1 MAKLIPIGKPVNHAE
16 EWAFALLEE
25 QLPSTYI
32 VISNLEILTQSGQPL
47 EVDALV
53 IGEFAIYVVDVK
65 GYLGKLEAGVNG
77 WELNGSWTDNSLA
90 KANYVA
96 KVLASRIKARLPEG
110 VHAPWCQ
117 GVVFVTGNE
126 GHHIQIHRGAEE
138 LCVFSPDDIVAALS
152 SKSYVTSRY
161 KHPIT
166 EQQKDFALEVIGKVG
181 VMGSRHNHIQDF
193 VKGKLLGTVNDVEV
207 WEARYQLGDW
217 SADWLLK
224 LIQTSSFDSAKAYS
238 EKSTLLKQELFFYTS
253 TNV

>member
-1 MAKLIPIGKPVNHAE
+1 MPKCRMIRIGKPVNHAE

-77 WELNGSWTDNSLA
+77 WELTGSWTDNSLA

-117 GVVFVTGNE
+117 GVVFV
-126 GHHIQIHRGAEE
+126 
-138 LCVFSPDDIVAALS
+138 
-152 SKSYVTSRY
+152 SR
-161 KHPIT
+161 
-166 EQQKDFALEVIGKVG
+166 
-181 VMGSRHNHIQDF
+181 S
-193 VKGKLLGTVNDVEV
+193 
-207 WEARYQLGDW
+207 
-217 SADWLLK
+217 
-224 LIQTSSFDSAKAYS
+224 
-238 EKSTLLKQELFFYTS
+238 
-253 TNV
+253 